1 MLVTAHGPA
10 LAEDAWQRYAVPAL
24 WPTWA
29 PQIRAVRL
37 APASPG
43 GLDDVLVAGV
53 RGSVLGPPPLRV
65 PFRVV
70 AVDPAAYRWAWRV
83 GLGPLAVTMEHGVD
97 AGPGGAGCTAWVRIQ
112 LPGSV
117 AAPYA
122 PVARLA
128 LRRLVAA
135 GDGGSAARG

>member
-1 MLVTAHGPA
+1 MLLTAEGPA
-10 LAEDAWQRYAVPAL
+10 LVEDVWQRYVLPAL

-43 GLDDVLVAGV
+43 TPDEPLVPGV

-70 AVDPAAYRWAWRV
+70 AVDPAARRWAWRV
-83 GLGPLAVTMEHGVD
+83 GLGPLAVRMEHGVD
-97 AGPGGAGCTAWVRIQ
+97 PGPGGTGSTAWVRIH
-112 LPGSV
+112 LPGPL

-122 PVARLA
+122 PLARHA
-128 LRRLVAA
+128 LRRLVA
-135 GDGGSAARG
+135 G